1 MHNLAVQIA
10 QKSQELAERRRL
22 LELAFN
28 DDTVTD
34 EDYMAM
40 EDAVYDLEDDIAD
53 LEERLEDEEESER
66 EGRHGW
72 A

>member
-1 MHNLAVQIA
+1 
-10 QKSQELAERRRL
+10 
-22 LELAFN
+22 
-28 DDTVTD
+28 
-34 EDYMAM
+34 MAM